1 MKGKY
6 KMTRNQELG
15 YLLSHICN
23 TDIHVAALANDEYLI
38 NVLDIDQRL
47 NTVNVNVCLVYLKE
61 IFKLCNIPCE
71 ERDYKP
77 HLYIKCNKID
87 ELITLLKIRYKI

>member
-1 MKGKY
+1 
-6 KMTRNQELG
+6 MTRNHELG

-23 TDIHVAALANDEYLI
+23 TDIHVVALANDEYLI
-38 NVLDIDQRL
+38 NVLDIDQRF
-47 NTVNVNVCLVYLKE
+47 NIVNVNICLVYLKE
-61 IFKLCNIPCE
+61 MFKLYNIPCE
-71 ERDYKP
+71 ERNHKP